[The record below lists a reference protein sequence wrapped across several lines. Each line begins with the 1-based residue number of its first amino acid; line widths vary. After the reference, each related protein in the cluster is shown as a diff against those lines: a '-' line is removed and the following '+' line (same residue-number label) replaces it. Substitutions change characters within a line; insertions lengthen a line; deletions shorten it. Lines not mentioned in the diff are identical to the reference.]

1 MKTLKNLRPRIFVLP
16 FFLLAAGSLA
26 HATTYTFTG
35 NTAGTTTWSSGTG
48 WNAVPVS
55 ASTTELVFGTG
66 QALPSSAVITNQD
79 IATPFLLNKLT
90 TGYFGTHNFEITGGA
105 LNFVSNGATTPTI
118 VLDSAAFSQVKIVS
132 SVNFGNDIA
141 IGGASDML
149 IAGAM
154 TNTAGA
160 VITKSGTGT
169 LRTEFSNPNYTGNFN
184 VTGGTLQVGNNSSV
198 GDFGSGTVTLS
209 NNANFVVR
217 RNGGTLALNNTITG
231 TGNVRFQLRNNFV
244 ATINKANDYD
254 GPTSLEASASGA
266 IGGIKLGI
274 DNGLST
280 STAFTITNN
289 GSSVETFDLNGYNQ
303 TLGSLATASGGSI
316 TNSIITNTGAAKT
329 LTISNTSGTTTYA
342 GLISG
347 AIALTKSGDSTQI
360 LSGANTYSGKTIV
373 SGGKLTIDS
382 TGTINGT
389 SDVSIE
395 GGEFNYNSSTALT
408 KTVAFSGTGGTL
420 SGRGTI
426 NLAVLVTAGNTLSI
440 GNGPGTMNFGQTLG
454 LAGTTLMEIDG
465 TAGAG
470 ATGGHDFANVTGALT
485 YGGALILDIGA
496 IFNEGSYSWNLFD
509 FAGSD
514 LGAFSTITL
523 ADQYSG
529 SLLDDD
535 LDGVWNLTSGDNT
548 WQFTESTGVLGLTV
562 IPEPN
567 SAALLGSLGLLALLR
582 RRRA

>member
-1 MKTLKNLRPRIFVLP
+1 MKTLKNLRPRIFVFP

-48 WNAVPVS
+48 WDAVPVS

-66 QALPSSAVITNQD
+66 QTLPSGVITNQN

-90 TGYFGTHNFEITGGA
+90 TGYVGVQNFEITGSA

-118 VLDSAAFSQVKIVS
+118 VLDSVAFSQVKIVS
-132 SVNFGNDIA
+132 SVNFGNDIS
-141 IGGASDML
+141 IGGTSDLM
-149 IAGAM
+149 ISGP
-154 TNTAGA
+154 
-160 VITKSGTGT
+160 ITKTGDAVVTKTGSGTM
-169 LRTEFSNPNYTGNFN
+169 RTEYNNSSYTGNFN

-360 LSGANTYSGKTIV
+360 LSGANTYSGQTIV

-389 SDVSIE
+389 SDVSIA

-420 SGRGTI
+420 SGSGTI

-440 GNGPGTMNFGQTLG
+440 GNSPGTMNFGQTLG

-485 YGGALILDIGA
+485 YGGALILDMGA

-529 SLLDDD
+529 SLLDGD